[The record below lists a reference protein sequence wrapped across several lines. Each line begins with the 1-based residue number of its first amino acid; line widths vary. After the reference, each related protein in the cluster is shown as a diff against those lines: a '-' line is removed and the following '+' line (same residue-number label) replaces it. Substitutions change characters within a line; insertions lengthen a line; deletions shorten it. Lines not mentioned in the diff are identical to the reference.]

1 MNNWGLRPVKT
12 PDGLYVREVY
22 YNNDGTI
29 CDIEMQIKHE
39 YNRDPKVVIEQLKPF
54 YRYIDQMNQ
63 YNPDIVRYDPD
74 NDSLK
79 GWIPDAP
86 METS

>member
-12 PDGLYVREVY
+12 PDGLHIREVY

-39 YNRDPKVVIEQLKPF
+39 YDRDPNVVIQRLKPY
-54 YRYIDQMNQ
+54 YRYIEQMDQ
-63 YNPDIVRYDPD
+63 YNPEIVKYNPD
-74 NDSLK
+74 TDKLID
-79 GWIPDAP
+79 WMPDATL
-86 METS
+86 ERT

>member
-12 PDGLYVREVY
+12 PDGLYIREVY
-22 YNNDGTI
+22 YNNDGSI

-39 YNRDPKVVIEQLKPF
+39 YDRDPKVVIEKLKPF

-63 YNPDIVRYDPD
+63 YNPEIVKYDPN
-74 NDSLK
+74 NDILTD
-79 GWIPDAP
+79 WIPDGSV
-86 METS
+86 ESS